1 MDSPESSP
9 NDRRSMQFD
18 NSDDEEEST
27 SQRDQVYPVR
37 KPYTI
42 VSYEIMPGFESGSK
56 VLFCPEEQQF
66 YSHSCYNCI
75 HDWAQFYDCQVD
87 GCECEVYVRE
97 DACFIHNS
105 MAHNH
110 GKKTQTYYDLC
121 SLNEMKRILDS
132 VHNKL
137 SAKQV
142 YDDVIKR

>member
-1 MDSPESSP
+1 MYENSWDSPESSP
-9 NDRRSMQFD
+9 NDRRSIQFD

-37 KPYTI
+37 KSSTI
-42 VSYEIMPGFESGSK
+42 VSYEIMPGFESGSE

-66 YSHSCYNCI
+66 HSHGDYNFM
-75 HDWAQFYDCQVD
+75 DDRAQFYVCQVD
-87 GCECEVYVRE
+87 GCECEVYTKYDE
-97 DACFIHNS
+97 CLISDS

-137 SAKQV
+137 SAKQ
-142 YDDVIKR
+142 R